1 MQLSSRP
8 LLTSQGAL
16 PLSDYDYSLPHACIA
31 QAPCEPRDAS
41 RLLCVSKTGP
51 ELLDSRVLQL
61 SEHLRPGDL
70 LIINETQVIPAR
82 LAVQRPNGGSGELL
96 LTRPCGPLETARRW
110 LALGRPGSALRP
122 GCTVHSRSGVCLTV
136 VRREGMLCEVEAE
149 QPLFALLQA
158 EGQVPLPPYLDA
170 AASTVAG
177 SIAGRAHSKTYQS
190 IFAAQPGAVAAP
202 TASLHFTPRL
212 LAQLQAAGVQL
223 APVILHVGPGTF
235 LPIRPEH
242 HADVRAH
249 AMHAEAYAVP
259 QRTLDAS
266 AAARQRGNRVIAIGT
281 TALRALE
288 TAVRTGSRC
297 GESQLFIL
305 PGEKVLSVDGLL
317 TNFHQPRS
325 TLLLLVA
332 ALMGR
337 QRMLQA
343 YAAAQAWGYRFLSYG
358 DAMLIT

>member
-1 MQLSSRP
+1 VLPAAAHSP
-8 LLTSQGAL
+8 GPL
-16 PLSDYDYSLPHACIA
+16 PLSDYDYCLPQACIA

-41 RLLCVSKTGP
+41 RLLCVARSAPG
-51 ELLDSRVLQL
+51 LLDSRVRQL
-61 SEHLRPGDL
+61 GEHLRAGDL
-70 LIINETQVIPAR
+70 LVINETQVIPAR
-82 LAVQRPNGGSGELL
+82 LAVRRPNGGSGELL
-96 LTRPCGPLETARRW
+96 LTRPCGPLTTAQRW
-110 LALGRPGSALRP
+110 MALGRPGSALRP
-122 GCTVHSRSGVCLTV
+122 GCSVHSRAGVRLTV
-136 VRREGMLCEVEAE
+136 VRRQGMLCEVEAA

-170 AASTVAG
+170 AAGTDAG
-177 SIAGRAHSKTYQS
+177 GAHATSYQS

-212 LAQLQAAGVQL
+212 LAQLQAAGVLL
-223 APVILHVGPGTF
+223 APVVLHVGPGTF

-242 HADVRAH
+242 HADVREH

-259 QRTLDAS
+259 QQTLDAF

-288 TAVRTGSRC
+288 TAVRTGKRC
-297 GESQLFIL
+297 GESELFIL
-305 PGEKVLSVDGLL
+305 PGEKLLSVDGLL

-332 ALMGR
+332 ALLGR
-337 QRMLQA
+337 QRMLEA
-343 YAAAQAWGYRFLSYG
+343 YAAAQTLGYRFLSYG
-358 DAMLIT
+358 DAMLIK